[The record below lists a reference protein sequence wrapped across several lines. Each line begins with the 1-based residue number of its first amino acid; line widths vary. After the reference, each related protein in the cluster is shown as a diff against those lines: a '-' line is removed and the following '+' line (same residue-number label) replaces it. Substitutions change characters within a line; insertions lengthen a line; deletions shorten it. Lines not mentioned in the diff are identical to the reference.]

1 MIPGITP
8 IDING
13 SCRFLNA
20 NKEKNS
26 KFSLLAA
33 YPVPPLV
40 TDTTAYGSSF
50 TSKQLGPC
58 FICSPLLPSKNSKPG
73 CDIHMANPPGLRLG
87 YEVSSTQSCVTQWPW
102 VTSPWEGDGGADCTD
117 KTDVWENYIRAGFL
131 MH

>member
-8 IDING
+8 VDIKG
-13 SCRFLNA
+13 SCGFLNA

-33 YPVPPLV
+33 YSVPPLV
-40 TDTTAYGSSF
+40 TDSTAYSSSF

-58 FICSPLLPSKNSKPG
+58 FICSSLLPSKDSKPG
-73 CDIHMANPPGLRLG
+73 CDIHMVNPPGLQLG

-102 VTSPWEGDGGADCTD
+102 VTSPWEGD
-117 KTDVWENYIRAGFL
+117 
-131 MH
+131 